1 MPQSPFLGLSQRRV
15 SDEAIYALVV
25 EDGVLAKRIQRLMD
39 GMLAIRCDNPA
50 YKEQLVPKEATESL
64 HVLGRVVWV
73 GRRI

>member
-25 EDGVLAKRIQRLMD
+25 EDGVLAKRIQRLVD

-50 YKEQLVPKEATESL
+50 YKRAKEATESL
-64 HVLGRVVWV
+64 HVLGRV